1 MSIVNYINFADNNI
15 FAAAKAFA
23 NQKQYWK
30 DFAFIFNSDML
41 KQRRGG
47 IQTDVNGA
55 ELAASLRKSK
65 NPSRVLISK
74 LLELGFLPTQIGDNI
89 AIATGGAAYYRN
101 RINKYVKDG
110 LSAKEAEAA
119 AFTDFQNLTQSTQQS
134 ARPDMVSMQQASV
147 IGKVILNFQNV
158 TSQFNRLGKKA
169 FQDIYNRRITKP
181 NSTQMQS
188 DISNA
193 ARITYYFA
201 VQNAIFYT
209 LQTALFAMMF
219 DDDEEDNNKLF
230 LKKKERLINGS
241 IDSVLRGTGVIGAIV
256 STLKNTA
263 IAFARQ
269 RDVNYNPDESAVV
282 VEALNL
288 SPVIGIKARQIVN
301 AEKTLNYNK
310 KIIDEMST
318 FDIDNPQWSAV
329 TNYTQALTNLP
340 LNRLYNKTQNV
351 RQALNNDHSAWQRSL
366 MFLGWSQ
373 YNLDLK
379 NQKMEDIKAD
389 VKVKAKIKSKEKQ
402 QIKKEEKKQ
411 EKERLLVEEIK
422 EEKKQEKEGKLKD
435 PKCSGVK
442 SDGSRCG
449 ISVEKAGDKCTI
461 HETAEQN
468 KTGKK
473 SQCKKIK
480 KGGKRCGMQTS
491 NKSGFCYYHD

>member
-1 MSIVNYINFADNNI
+1 
-15 FAAAKAFA
+15 
-23 NQKQYWK
+23 
-30 DFAFIFNSDML
+30 
-41 KQRRGG
+41 
-47 IQTDVNGA
+47 
-55 ELAASLRKSK
+55 
-65 NPSRVLISK
+65 
-74 LLELGFLPTQIGDNI
+74 
-89 AIATGGAAYYRN
+89 
-101 RINKYVKDG
+101 
-110 LSAKEAEAA
+110 
-119 AFTDFQNLTQSTQQS
+119 
-134 ARPDMVSMQQASV
+134 
-147 IGKVILNFQNV
+147 
-158 TSQFNRLGKKA
+158 
-169 FQDIYNRRITKP
+169 
-181 NSTQMQS
+181 
-188 DISNA
+188 
-193 ARITYYFA
+193 
-201 VQNAIFYT
+201 
-209 LQTALFAMMF
+209 
-219 DDDEEDNNKLF
+219 
-230 LKKKERLINGS
+230 
-241 IDSVLRGTGVIGAIV
+241 
-256 STLKNTA
+256 
-263 IAFARQ
+263 
-269 RDVNYNPDESAVV
+269 
-282 VEALNL
+282 L

-449 ISVEKAGDKCTI
+449 ISEQIKKEEKKQEKERLLVEEIKEEKKKEKKGKLKDPKCSGVKSDGSRCGISVEKAGDKCTI